1 MCLVHTWQ
9 RQSETPAHELQLLGD
24 WKTATMVERY
34 AHLAPEHLTHAAS
47 RIKNIFDDYDL
58 ATVEQK
64 EKRAPSLEPV

>member
-1 MCLVHTWQ
+1 
-9 RQSETPAHELQLLGD
+9 
-24 WKTATMVERY
+24 MVERY